1 MKLSIF
7 ITCFLLTGHL
17 YAQTF
22 AEEEGSEEELG
33 LLLEL
38 PPVPVVTDD
47 KSKEEFIEEDLAEAL
62 EALDD
67 EPSEEEEDEVVE
79 KGIQVQIEKIAGK
92 PVNGDGSV
100 KVDAPWPAKPIST
113 PPTGWKFALAGKGVE
128 PFLTKVTLSNGSD
141 VELSITPYILEPLSD
156 GLTSIKITE
165 PGYQAGVGYD
175 EENTLGI
182 MLQNSTKEIENH
194 EKQTAQAIER
204 LQQLLSSLPRQTNE

>member
-22 AEEEGSEEELG
+22 AEEGGAEEELD

-38 PPVPVVTDD
+38 PPVTVVTGEE
-47 KSKEEFIEEDLAEAL
+47 SKEELTEEDLAKAL

-67 EPSEEEEDEVVE
+67 EPTEEGEEEVSEE
-79 KGIQVQIEKIAGK
+79 GIQVQIEKIAGK

-113 PPTGWKFALAGKGVE
+113 PPTGWRFAPAAKGVE

-141 VELSITPYILEPLSD
+141 VELSITPYVLEPLAD
-156 GLTSIKITE
+156 GLASIKITE
-165 PGYQAGVGYD
+165 PGYQAGVEYD
-175 EENTLGI
+175 KENTLGI